1 MLLVPVSTLAI
12 GSGDQVDFENLSGI
26 PGRVAT
32 LVGVLFEG
40 IFCIAKSH
48 RLYRKPQSWMKVVLL
63 GGLAVP
69 FQGSLV

>member
-1 MLLVPVSTLAI
+1 MLLVPVSTFAI

-40 IFCIAKSH
+40 IFCIAPSH
-48 RLYRKPQSWMKVVLL
+48 RLC
-63 GGLAVP
+63 
-69 FQGSLV
+69 